1 MELKGLKVNFLGDS
15 ITQGACASRQEN
27 CYVELLR
34 KNCALA
40 AARNYGIGGTRIARQ
55 KVPSENPEYDR
66 DFPGRVEEMDRE
78 ADLVLVFGGTN
89 DHGHGDA
96 PLGTD
101 TDRTPDT
108 FCGACH
114 VLYRKLLSRF
124 PQARIL
130 VLTPLHR
137 AGDSV
142 PKADSGAV
150 LGDYVE
156 IIRRT
161 AAQYD
166 LPVLDLFGTSDL
178 RADIP
183 EIAERYTTDGL
194 HPNDLG
200 HALLAREIEV
210 FLSAL

>member
-15 ITQGACASRQEN
+15 ITQGAGASRYEN
-27 CYVELLR
+27 SYVELLR

-55 KVPSENPEYDR
+55 KTPSENPEYDR
-66 DFPGRVEEMDRE
+66 DFPGRVEQMDPE
-78 ADLVLVFGGTN
+78 ADLVIVFGGTN

-101 TDRTPDT
+101 GDRTPDT

-114 VLYRKLLSRF
+114 ELYRKLLSRF
-124 PQARIL
+124 PRAGIL

-137 AGDSV
+137 AGDSL
-142 PKADSGAV
+142 PKDSSGTRLA
-150 LGDYVE
+150 DYVE
-156 IIRRT
+156 IICRT
-161 AAQYD
+161 AARYD
-166 LPVLDLFGTSDL
+166 LPVLNLFETSVL

-183 EIAERYTTDGL
+183 EIAARYTTDGL

-200 HALLAREIEV
+200 HAVLAREIEEY
-210 FLSAL
+210 LSAL

>member
-15 ITQGACASRQEN
+15 ITQGAGASRYEN

-34 KNCALA
+34 KNCHLA

-55 KVPSENPEYDR
+55 KTPSEDPMYDR

-101 TDRTPDT
+101 ADRTPDT

-114 VLYRKLLSRF
+114 VLYRKLLTRF

-137 AGDSV
+137 AEDSL
-142 PKADSGAV
+142 PKAGSGAV
-150 LGDYVE
+150 LADYVE

-161 AAQYD
+161 AARYD
-166 LPVLDLFGTSDL
+166 LPVLNLFEISAL

-183 EIAERYTTDGL
+183 EIAARYTTDGL

-200 HALLAREIEV
+200 HALLAREIEAY
-210 FLSAL
+210 LSVL